1 MSSRITDP
9 IVAEVRRVRAEL
21 AARHGNDVAAIIR
34 HAQAL
39 ARTLDR
45 PCVRYP
51 PRPVARVHEEQTA
64 AEERGGNP
72 PPVAM
77 VVRPS
82 PSPGAP
88 NGPSPGSPPR
98 EPS

>member
-9 IVAEVRRVRAEL
+9 IVEEVRRVRAQL

-39 ARTLDR
+39 ERTLDR
-45 PCVRYP
+45 TCVRYP
-51 PRPVARVHEEQTA
+51 PRPVVPAGKE
-64 AEERGGNP
+64 
-72 PPVAM
+72 PVA
-77 VVRPS
+77 
-82 PSPGAP
+82 
-88 NGPSPGSPPR
+88 PPR

>member
-1 MSSRITDP
+1 MSSRIEDP
-9 IVAEVRRVRAEL
+9 IVEEVRRVRAEL

-51 PRPVARVHEEQTA
+51 PRPVARAHNEQS
-64 AEERGGNP
+64 GG
-72 PPVAM
+72 
-77 VVRPS
+77 VRPAGVDGGAR
-82 PSPGAP
+82 PSRREGQ
-88 NGPSPGSPPR
+88 GPQ
-98 EPS
+98 

>member
-1 MSSRITDP
+1 MSSRIRDP
-9 IVAEVRRVRAEL
+9 IVEEVRRVRAEI

-34 HAQAL
+34 HVQEL
-39 ARTLDR
+39 ERTLDR

-51 PRPVARVHEEQTA
+51 PRPVARARDEQTA
-64 AEERGGNP
+64 VEERSCDP
-72 PPVAM
+72 PPVAKA
-77 VVRPS
+77 VQSS
-82 PSPGAP
+82 PMSRAP

>member
-9 IVAEVRRVRAEL
+9 IVEDVRRVRADL

-51 PRPVARVHEEQTA
+51 PRPVVPAHEERTA
-64 AEERGGNP
+64 AEERGCNP
-72 PPVAM
+72 PPVAT
-77 VVRPS
+77 VERSS
-82 PSPGAP
+82 PSPRAASGR
-88 NGPSPGSPPR
+88 SPGSPPR
-98 EPS
+98 EPL

>member
-1 MSSRITDP
+1 MSSRTTDP

-51 PRPVARVHEEQTA
+51 PRPVAPVHEEQTA
-64 AEERGGNP
+64 LEARGCDP
-72 PPVAM
+72 PPVAT
-77 VVRPS
+77 VARPS
-82 PSPGAP
+82 PSPRAP
-88 NGPSPGSPPR
+88 NGPPPGSPPR